1 MDKQEINQLL
11 RKYSESLFNQV
22 IPFWER
28 HSPDSEYGGYFSCLE
43 RDGTVFDTDKFGWML
58 GRGVWT
64 FARLVNWADG
74 DAAGCPP
81 SREVSEKSIG
91 QKEKWLALSRMGAEF
106 IRDKARSP
114 EGDVYFALDRKG
126 LPLVAPYNIF
136 SEYFAAAGFA
146 EFYRASASLAGGAG
160 ESWAA
165 GEARK
170 SWDRIV
176 IRKPNPKGVWTKQIG
191 ENRPM
196 KAMGV
201 CMMDIWLAGEL
212 EGIVP
217 QGELDALADRAE
229 AQIFDIHID
238 RQLKTVFERV
248 LPGGGHPDCM
258 EGRLLNPGHALE
270 TLWFVMRRAAG
281 RGDTARVKDISEIM
295 LWVAERGWDEEYG
308 GFFYY
313 QDYRGFPTEKLE
325 SDMKLWWVHAEA
337 LCAFLL
343 AYKLTA
349 DPRHEA
355 WFRRVDEYTWRCFP
369 DPQYGEWY
377 GYLNRRGEPALSQK
391 GGKWKG
397 FFHLPRSLMFCID
410 WLKEL
415 EKDSAGK

>member
-1 MDKQEINQLL
+1 MDKRDIKKLL
-11 RKYSESLFNQV
+11 QKYSQSLFTQV

-28 HSPDSEYGGYFSCLE
+28 YSVDTECGAYFSCLE

-64 FARLVNWADG
+64 FARLVNWAKQ
-74 DAAGCPP
+74 ATP
-81 SREVSEKSIG
+81 E
-91 QKEKWLALSRMGAEF
+91 QKEKWLSLAQHGAEF

-136 SEYFAAAGFA
+136 SEYFCAAGFA
-146 EFYRASASLAGGAG
+146 EFFRASG
-160 ESWAA
+160 ENWAA
-165 GEARK
+165 DEARK
-170 SWDRIV
+170 SWARILV
-176 IRKPNPKGVWTKQIG
+176 RKPNPKGVWTKQIG
-191 ENRPM
+191 ANRPM

-212 EGIVP
+212 EGIVSEA
-217 QGELDALADRAE
+217 ELKTLADNAE
-229 AQIFDIHID
+229 KQIFDIHVD
-238 RQLKTVFERV
+238 RERKLVFERV
-248 LPGGGHPDCM
+248 LPDGSHPDCM

-270 TLWFVMRRAAG
+270 TLWFVMHRAAG
-281 RGDTARVKDISEIM
+281 RGDTARVKDICEIM
-295 LWVAERGWDEEYG
+295 LWCAERGWDEKHG

-313 QDYRGFPTEKLE
+313 QDYKGFPTEKLE

-343 AYKLTA
+343 AYKLTG
-349 DPRHEA
+349 DSRHES
-355 WFRRVDEYTWRCFP
+355 WFKRTDDYTWNRFP
-369 DPQYGEWY
+369 DPEFGEWY
-377 GYLNRRGEPALSQK
+377 GYLNRQGEPALTQK

-410 WLKEL
+410 WLNEM
-415 EKDSAGK
+415 